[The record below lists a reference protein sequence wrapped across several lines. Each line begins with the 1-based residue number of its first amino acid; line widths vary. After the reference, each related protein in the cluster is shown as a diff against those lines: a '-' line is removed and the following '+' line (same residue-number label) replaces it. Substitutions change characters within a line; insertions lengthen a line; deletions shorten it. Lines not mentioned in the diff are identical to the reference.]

1 MDMHAFLLALA
12 GWPLGF
18 ALDRLVVHF
27 ALPYL
32 YDDDEEEEEDEA
44 PQPAPARAPNRP
56 AGAETGSLVIDA
68 GEPASDWLHRLVIV
82 AITASL
88 FAAAGY
94 RYGDPLHL
102 AIVTAYICALTV
114 CAGTDL
120 LVYRVPNAVTYP
132 AIVAAIAVAAIMPH
146 GSIVSALAGAGV
158 AGGALFL
165 PAIFTGGMGMGMG
178 DVKLAIF
185 AGLALGFAFTVPAL
199 LIMAFSGGAI
209 ASLLMIFGIRKRG
222 EPIPYAPFVAIGALA
237 TLLWQGTVFV
247 KLG

>member
-1 MDMHAFLLALA
+1 MHALLLALA
-12 GWPLGF
+12 GLPVGF
-18 ALDRLVVHF
+18 AVDRVVVHL
-27 ALPYL
+27 AIPYL
-32 YDDDEEEEEDEA
+32 YDGEEEEDGTPE
-44 PQPAPARAPNRP
+44 PAAARAANRP

-68 GEPASDWLHRLVIV
+68 AEPASDWLRRLIIV
-82 AITASL
+82 ALTAGL
-88 FAAAGY
+88 FAGAGY
-94 RYGDPLHL
+94 RYSDPLHL
-102 AIVTAYICALTV
+102 AIVTAYICALMV
-114 CAGTDL
+114 SAATDL

-132 AIVAAIAVAAIMPH
+132 AIVGALAIAAVMPH
-146 GSIVSALAGAGV
+146 GSVVSALAGAGV

-165 PAIFTGGMGMGMG
+165 PALFTGGMGMGMG

-222 EPIPYAPFVAIGALA
+222 EPIPYAPFIAIGALA
-237 TLLWQGTVFV
+237 ALLWQGTVFV